1 MIQKRVLAPH
11 RVRHLPKNDWAW
23 VDRRFLRDFAHK
35 LSGDA
40 VFLYYLLAAVSD
52 KHGLSFYGDSSLGR
66 MLRTPLNQLLKARQE
81 LIDLDLIV
89 YEAPLVQLLPLPN
102 KSHTQVASSLTEDAK
117 ATADSYQQLIALLAA
132 KQSVNNKQE
141 PA

>member
-23 VDRRFLRDFAHK
+23 VDRRFLRDFAPN
-35 LSGDA
+35 LSGDT

-52 KHGLSFYGDSSLGR
+52 QYGLSFYGDSSLAR
-66 MLRTPLNQLLKARQE
+66 MLRTPLHQLLKARQE

-89 YEAPLVQLLPLPN
+89 YEAPLVQLLSLPIQ
-102 KSHTQVASSLTEDAK
+102 SGRQVSNAQNDEAK
-117 ATADSYQQLIALLAA
+117 PVVDSYQQLLALLAA
-132 KQSVNNKQE
+132 KHSVNRQE
-141 PA
+141 GA